1 MWDSLHPWEGVRRGW
16 QAEIVYLGR
25 LSWIWVFKCCFAP
38 RTRQRTSQWHHCWPE
53 NSSTLLPAKNL
64 SSETTEVQKIRD
76 IAHNIQNT
84 PVIQNVPFCVW
95 HFCSVY
101 QLTAMLCG
109 SATWYFLLLCN
120 RLMYTTVDNLF
131 WSIVHRHF
139 GYFFLFFF
147 PTIVNKTSSR
157 ADFNP

>member
-1 MWDSLHPWEGVRRGW
+1 MGGCSKRLASRDSLPW
-16 QAEIVYLGR
+16 
-25 LSWIWVFKCCFAP
+25 WIWVFKFCFAP

-139 GYFFLFFF
+139 GYFLLFFF
-147 PTIVNKTSSR
+147 FLLLWIKLPLRQILTLKQGLS
-157 ADFNP
+157 F